1 MEETGLKGESGAV
14 PCSEVTLVHMEKTSD
29 TDEIHVADDM
39 RTLSVEQMRDSGGLS
54 RAMPKKVRRSRQ
66 IKEVFY

>member
-1 MEETGLKGESGAV
+1 M

-29 TDEIHVADDM
+29 TDKIHVVDDT
-39 RTLSVEQMRDSGGLS
+39 RTLSVEQVRNNGGLS
-54 RAMPKKVRRSRQ
+54 RAMPKKVRSSRQ